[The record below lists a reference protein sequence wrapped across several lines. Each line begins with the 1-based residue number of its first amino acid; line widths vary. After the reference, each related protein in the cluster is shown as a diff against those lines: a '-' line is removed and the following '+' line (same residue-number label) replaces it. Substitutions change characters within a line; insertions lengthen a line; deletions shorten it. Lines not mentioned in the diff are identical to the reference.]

1 MLQIKT
7 LDPNLQS
14 LFIVQPT
21 DVTCNINVLP
31 RQIGINMS
39 ACLCIWFVVPCK
51 DTNYNGQYNN
61 FNAILWTFFVVLRAK
76 DVFVKYGNCHEHSHK
91 TLVPKKDIQVGI
103 FPFKNRL
110 ITSHSYKMASNM
122 HPVPNLSGN
131 VFLHLWTYQ
140 PSAHCML
147 CYLPIIHWTPCF
159 SSQFS
164 NTGVLSLTWY
174 LRHSSGSGK
183 SGEES
188 ISHNIIRK
196 Y

>member
-110 ITSHSYKMASNM
+110 ITSHSYKMASNR
-122 HPVPNLSGN
+122 HAS
-131 VFLHLWTYQ
+131 
-140 PSAHCML
+140 
-147 CYLPIIHWTPCF
+147 
-159 SSQFS
+159 SSQSFGQRFS
-164 NTGVLSLTWY
+164 PSLNIPAICTLYALLLTYNTLNTLFFFTILKHWCFVFNMIFKAFI
-174 LRHSSGSGK
+174 R
-183 SGEES
+183 
-188 ISHNIIRK
+188 IRK
-196 Y
+196 IWRGIHLT